1 MKPSTCPS
9 YSNSKTLSQISGAVP
24 NTSNVP
30 VRGVLFTSKPL
41 DVTAVQ
47 APIIVTNMNGV
58 TSSIQTSLTSAV
70 TGTWKKIIFI
80 PLSIQNLQQAGDNL
94 ASTTNFNVFF

>member
-9 YSNSKTLSQISGAVP
+9 YINSKTLSKITGAAP
-24 NTSNVP
+24 DTSNVP

-41 DVTAVQ
+41 DISATQ
-47 APIIVTNMNGV
+47 APIIVTNMDGV
-58 TSSIQTSLTSAV
+58 TSSIQTSRTSST

-80 PLSIQNLQQAGDNL
+80 PLSIQNLQKAGDNL
-94 ASTTNFNVFF
+94 NSATNFNVFF